1 MPAIQTFGNL
11 RIHPE
16 DQNWS
21 PDGSTLHS
29 LLIPGFVSFYLAR
42 LLRMHLTFRQ
52 HRNSTAALG
61 GDMHDVHDSPAW
73 RDLTGL
79 FSTARHLVFGL
90 YIDWFNPF
98 TNKIAG
104 MSEIFQHYF
113 IYIDFIILK

>member
-1 MPAIQTFGNL
+1 MVPRRLYSTQSFDSWL
-11 RIHPE
+11 RFFLSRQIIE
-16 DQNWS
+16 DALDES
-21 PDGSTLHS
+21 
-29 LLIPGFVSFYLAR
+29 
-42 LLRMHLTFRQ
+42 FRQ
-52 HRNSTAALG
+52 RRNSTAALG